1 MNIQR
6 WEGLE
11 GWIIHISVSL
21 SATCN
26 RSTKVSGQSLFW
38 INLSPLGTALVNN
51 PFVSMSRPFS
61 SSTPKNRPWNTSKLK
76 VFPNKLGKGNTF
88 ETPTGR
94 TSTDLPPWTTSTAAL
109 EMGPVQ
115 RCCSILRACTLPN
128 SVSADNYA
136 SLLVGFTI
144 CNNTILF
151 IANSS
156 CVEKPS
162 MPIRH
167 SWLGLLKTWF

>member
-1 MNIQR
+1 
-6 WEGLE
+6 
-11 GWIIHISVSL
+11 
-21 SATCN
+21 
-26 RSTKVSGQSLFW
+26 
-38 INLSPLGTALVNN
+38 
-51 PFVSMSRPFS
+51 
-61 SSTPKNRPWNTSKLK
+61 
-76 VFPNKLGKGNTF
+76 
-88 ETPTGR
+88 
-94 TSTDLPPWTTSTAAL
+94 LPPWTTSTAAL